1 MAQSVATMAM
11 VFYLFVTLNQLA
23 YLAIF
28 ELSNYFAVLYRVSS
42 VLRLEE
48 YKHRSGGEISSG
60 HGVDRHLPRPASTE
74 GAELPDTER
83 TLINTNT
90 EAQPTS

>member
-48 YKHRSGGEISSG
+48 YKHRSKEISSQ
-60 HGVDRHLPRPASTE
+60 HPSNPLNPE
-74 GAELPDTER
+74 
-83 TLINTNT
+83 
-90 EAQPTS
+90 